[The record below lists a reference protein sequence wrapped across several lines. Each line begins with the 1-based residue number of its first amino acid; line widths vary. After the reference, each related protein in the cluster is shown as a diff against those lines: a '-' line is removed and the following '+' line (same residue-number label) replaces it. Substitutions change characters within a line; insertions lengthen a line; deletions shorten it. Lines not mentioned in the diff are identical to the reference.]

1 MSSVK
6 PSPQTL
12 TAALPGLVRIVR
24 RLWPQLRTQLPLLV
38 AAFAAILVEIG
49 LRLLE
54 PWPLKFVVDYV
65 LAPPSKGKTF
75 GLAAIDALSPMQ
87 QVTLLAL
94 ATLAVT
100 GGRALAEYISTVG
113 FALAGSRVL
122 NEVRTQLFRHM
133 QRLSLAY
140 HTRARSGD
148 LLTRLTGDIG
158 RLQEVTI
165 TALIP
170 LVLNALNLV
179 GMLFVMIWL
188 NWRLALLAL
197 SVVPVFLFMMTVL
210 GERIRGVARKE
221 RQQEGALAASASEVI
236 GAIKVVQA
244 LSLET
249 RLDHAFTKQNLKTL
263 KEGVKGRR
271 LAAGLER
278 TVDMLVALGTAL
290 TLWYGTRLVLG
301 GDITLG
307 DLLVFT
313 TYLKNAFKPMRDVA
327 KYTGRVAKATASG
340 ERIIDVLDTI
350 PEIRDRPGVLPAPP
364 LRGAVRL
371 INVDFAYEPGK
382 QILHKLNLTV
392 EPGMRIALV
401 GPSGG
406 GKSSLVSLLLRL
418 YDPTAGSIEFD
429 DTDIRNY
436 SLESLRRQVAIVL
449 QESVLFA
456 TTVRENIA
464 YGAPDA
470 SAEEIEAAARL
481 ANAHDFIMDLPDGY
495 ETVLGERGATLS
507 GGQRQR
513 IAIARAAI
521 RKAAIMILDEPTTG
535 LDQENERAVS
545 EALSRL
551 TAGCTTF
558 LIAHNLR
565 TVEQADLILYLEH
578 GRVLEQGTHLELLHR
593 AGRYATLYQL
603 QLAELDEGVERED
616 DEYALAS

>member
-1 MSSVK
+1 MSRTT
-6 PSPQTL
+6 PAPQTL

-24 RLWPQLRTQLPLLV
+24 RFWPQLRTQALLIV

-54 PWPLKFVVDYV
+54 PWPIKFVVDYV
-65 LAPPSKGKTF
+65 LAPPSQGKSF
-75 GLAAIDALSPMQ
+75 GIAAIDALSPMQ
-87 QVTLLAL
+87 QVTLLAIT
-94 ATLAVT
+94 TLAVT
-100 GGRALAEYISTVG
+100 GGRAMAEYISTVA

-122 NEVRTQLFRHM
+122 NEVRAQLFRHM

-170 LVLNALNLV
+170 LVLNALNLIGMV
-179 GMLFVMIWL
+179 GVMLWL

-197 SVVPVFLFMMTVL
+197 SVLPVFLFIMTVM
-210 GERIRGVARKE
+210 GDRIRGVARKE
-221 RQQEGALAASASEVI
+221 RQQEGVLASSASEVI

-249 RLDHAFTKQNLKTL
+249 RLDQAFTKQNQKTL

-278 TVDMLVALGTAL
+278 TVDILVALGTAL
-290 TLWYGTRLVLG
+290 TLWYGTRLVLS
-301 GDITLG
+301 GDISLG
-307 DLLVFT
+307 DMLVFT
-313 TYLKNAFKPMRDVA
+313 SYLKNAFKPMRDVA
-327 KYTGRVAKATASG
+327 KYSGRVAKATASG

-350 PEIRDRPGVLPAPP
+350 PEIRDRPDALPAPP
-364 LRGAVRL
+364 LRGAVRFVD
-371 INVDFAYEPGK
+371 VDFAYEPDK
-382 QILHKLNLTV
+382 QVLHKLNLIV
-392 EPGMRIALV
+392 EPGTRIALV

-418 YDPTAGSIEFD
+418 YDPTAGRIEFD
-429 DTDIRNY
+429 DRDIRDY
-436 SLESLRRQVAIVL
+436 RLESLRRQVAIVL

-470 SAEEIEAAARL
+470 SEEEIEAAARL

-521 RKAAIMILDEPTTG
+521 RRAAIMVLDEPTTG

-545 EALSRL
+545 EALSRV
-551 TAGCTTF
+551 TAGSTTF

-565 TVEQADLILYLEH
+565 TVEQADLILYIEQGH
-578 GRVLEQGTHLELLHR
+578 VIEQGTHLELLRR
-593 AGRYATLYQL
+593 AGKYATLYQL
-603 QLAELDEGVERED
+603 QIAEQEAGVESE
-616 DEYALAS
+616 DEYALAR